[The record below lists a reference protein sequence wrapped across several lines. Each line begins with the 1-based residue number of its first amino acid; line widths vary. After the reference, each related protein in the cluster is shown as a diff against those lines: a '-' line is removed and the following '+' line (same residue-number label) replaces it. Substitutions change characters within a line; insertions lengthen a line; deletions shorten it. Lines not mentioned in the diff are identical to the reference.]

1 MDFRDKD
8 KNLLPGIT
16 IENMGRKTIANDLDN
31 ASIHFDH
38 VVLPKAA
45 MLTRFARIDENGKY
59 EIVVKGVDQFK
70 MIGQRL
76 YTGRIAVAGAAMMF
90 RKQLFAKTKEYTNN
104 KLCWGPKGKYP
115 KLSEIP

>member
-1 MDFRDKD
+1 MKVDGKFVGPHAFYMDFRDKN

-38 VVLPKAA
+38 VVLPKSA

-59 EIVVKGVDQFK
+59 EIVVKGVD
-70 MIGQRL
+70 
-76 YTGRIAVAGAAMMF
+76 
-90 RKQLFAKTKEYTNN
+90 
-104 KLCWGPKGKYP
+104 
-115 KLSEIP
+115 